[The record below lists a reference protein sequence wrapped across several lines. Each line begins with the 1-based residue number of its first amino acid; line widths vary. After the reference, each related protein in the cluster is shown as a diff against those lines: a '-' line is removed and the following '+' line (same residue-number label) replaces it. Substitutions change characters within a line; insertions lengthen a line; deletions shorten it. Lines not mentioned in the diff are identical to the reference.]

1 MKQKEPKNIKANHI
15 VISPFSSEEKKL
27 IHQAAKVKGVRRTK
41 LYHDAIVEVAR
52 GVCNDAANNS

>member
-15 VISPFSSEEKKL
+15 VIAPFSTEEKKL

-41 LYHDAIVEVAR
+41 LYHDAIVEVAE
-52 GVCNDAANNS
+52 GICDDTADNS